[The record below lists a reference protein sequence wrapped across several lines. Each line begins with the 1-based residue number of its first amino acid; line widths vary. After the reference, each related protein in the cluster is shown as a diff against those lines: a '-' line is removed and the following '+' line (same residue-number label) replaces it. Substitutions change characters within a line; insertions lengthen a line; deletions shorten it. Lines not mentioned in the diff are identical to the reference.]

1 MPAVDATTAKSL
13 VVERQLGSGSY
24 GTVVLCREA
33 KTGNRCAVKRIAL
46 IPMSDTER
54 VEAMNEATLL
64 STIVCVPTR

>member
-1 MPAVDATTAKSL
+1 M
-13 VVERQLGSGSY
+13 
-24 GTVVLCREA
+24 VLCREA

-64 STIVCVPTR
+64 STIVCVPTH